1 MIRLYPDPVLR
12 KVAKPAVPGSP
23 EAKRTAQK
31 LRETFAQVEG
41 LGLAANQVG
50 ELVRVILV
58 RLGEEELVLL
68 NPEIVW
74 RSAEL
79 ETDSEGCLSLPG
91 VAAEVARAKEI
102 RVQALDEAG
111 KPVSLELEDL
121 EARLLQHEIDHLDGV
136 LYIDHLT
143 AAARRQVL
151 AEYQK
156 LREIAEKEPVNS
168 SSATL

>member
-121 EARLLQHEIDHLDGV
+121 EARLLQHEIDHLNGICFVDR
-136 LYIDHLT
+136 LSPLKKSLFRKKWAKIRPEED
-143 AAARRQVL
+143 
-151 AEYQK
+151 
-156 LREIAEKEPVNS
+156 
-168 SSATL
+168 